1 MSDKAMEAA
10 EEIYYTLNMAV
21 EWKGPSRNKIK
32 ADIAAIIR
40 KHMPTNIH
48 PSVRGEKSV
57 GGLEIVEAIREL
69 CKGDAGEDAY
79 IRIYPADARIINRA
93 IGGCDEGAPEP
104 ECAAPEPKP

>member
-32 ADIAAIIR
+32 ADIAAIIS
-40 KHMPTNIH
+40 KHMPPSVH

-57 GGLEIVEAIREL
+57 GGLEILEAIREL

-79 IRIYPADARIINRA
+79 IRIYPADARSINKA
-93 IGGCDEGAPEP
+93 IGGCDVNAPEP
-104 ECAAPEPKP
+104 DSEATGV